1 MPEEQM
7 RILDML
13 AAGKI
18 NAAEAERLLE
28 AVGPKNSAPKD
39 PNRNKPRYLV
49 IDVDSSGEF
58 GHQGGKVHMRV
69 PLQVLR
75 AGVKL
80 ASLMPVSAK
89 TKINE
94 KLHEKGIGYNIDNLR
109 PEDIEELVGALGEFV
124 IDVNDRKDKVH
135 IYCE

>member
-1 MPEEQM
+1 MSEEQR

-28 AVGPKNSAPKD
+28 AVGSKSDGTSGPAGAKPK
-39 PNRNKPRYLV
+39 YLV
-49 IDVDSSGEF
+49 INVDSTGEN
-58 GHQGGKVHMRV
+58 GHHAGKVHIRV

-80 ASLMPVSAK
+80 ASLMPASAK
-89 TKINE
+89 AKINE
-94 KLHEKGIGYNIDNLR
+94 KLQEKGIAYNVDSLR
-109 PEDIEELVGALGEFV
+109 PEDIEELVDALGEFF
-124 IDVNDRKDKVH
+124 IDVNDRQDKVH

>member
-1 MPEEQM
+1 MSEAQR

-28 AVGPKNSAPKD
+28 AVGSRLGENKAPGGAKPK
-39 PNRNKPRYLV
+39 YLV
-49 IDVDSSGEF
+49 IDVDSSGER
-58 GHQGGKVHMRV
+58 GHAGKVHIRV

-80 ASLMPVSAK
+80 ASLMPASAK
-89 TKINE
+89 IKINE
-94 KLHEKGIGYNIDNLR
+94 KLHEQGISYNVDNLR
-109 PEDIEELVGALGEFV
+109 PEDIEELVGALGDFF
-124 IDVNDRKDKVH
+124 IDVDDSQDKVH
-135 IYCE
+135 IRCE

>member
-1 MPEEQM
+1 MSEEQR

-28 AVGPKNSAPKD
+28 AVGP
-39 PNRNKPRYLV
+39 RNGEKPAAGGAKPRYLV
-49 IDVDSSGEF
+49 INVDSSGEH
-58 GHQGGKVHMRV
+58 GHQGKVHIRV

-80 ASLMPVSAK
+80 ASLMPASAK
-89 TKINE
+89 AKINE
-94 KLHEKGIGYNIDNLR
+94 KLQAQGIGYNLETLR
-109 PEDIEELVGALGEFV
+109 PEDIEELVGALGEFS
-124 IDVNDRKDKVH
+124 IDVNDQKDKVH